1 MSKAKPANKA
11 GDSDEDNEA
20 ALNALRDRARK
31 APPCR
36 AFRSL
41 VVLSQIKTMGRGF
54 SGVHAPEDLEGVKAK
69 HQPFK
74 NAIAELLQ
82 MTRTSLRRLKQ
93 GITAAIKDQ
102 QGMSRFQT

>member
-1 MSKAKPANKA
+1 M
-11 GDSDEDNEA
+11 
-20 ALNALRDRARK
+20 
-31 APPCR
+31 
-36 AFRSL
+36 
-41 VVLSQIKTMGRGF
+41 VVLSQIKTMGRDF

>member
-1 MSKAKPANKA
+1 MWDLHDSQGGGIHGEGLQNRTESQVGKDQVGGESEQGERGERTDGSEMEGEEQNEKRRQAPA
-11 GDSDEDNEA
+11 
-20 ALNALRDRARK
+20 
-31 APPCR
+31 
-36 AFRSL
+36 
-41 VVLSQIKTMGRGF
+41 V
-54 SGVHAPEDLEGVKAK
+54 K